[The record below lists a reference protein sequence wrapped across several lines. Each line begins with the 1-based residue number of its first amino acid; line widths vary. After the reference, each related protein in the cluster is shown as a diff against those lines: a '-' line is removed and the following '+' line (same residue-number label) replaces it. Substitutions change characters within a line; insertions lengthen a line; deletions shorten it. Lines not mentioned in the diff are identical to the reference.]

1 METRLRIAGGTMP
14 YSVIGVTGGPPGLEA
29 TAVEDEL
36 IVRGLPRQAGSFQMA
51 VRLGD
56 SRGSG
61 FEAAVPV
68 SVQVFFVEQARLLQG
83 FLRSEDTP
91 LEAGER
97 GYLDQVGNAN
107 GALDVGDV
115 RAWMLSR
122 P

>member
-1 METRLRIAGGTMP
+1 
-14 YSVIGVTGGPPGLEA
+14 
-29 TAVEDEL
+29 
-36 IVRGLPRQAGSFQMA
+36 

-83 FLRSEDTP
+83 FLRSEETP
-91 LEAGER
+91 LEPGER
-97 GYLDQVGNAN
+97 SYLDQVGNAN